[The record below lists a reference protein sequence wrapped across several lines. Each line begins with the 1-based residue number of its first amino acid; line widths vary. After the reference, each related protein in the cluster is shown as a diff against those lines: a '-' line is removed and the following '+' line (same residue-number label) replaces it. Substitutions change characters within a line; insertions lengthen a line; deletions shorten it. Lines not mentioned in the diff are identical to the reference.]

1 MKVYYLEYDS
11 MMTIFAVVSKKR
23 TNFSNNNIVCVRSYD
38 FEPRM
43 GKLNRV
49 HYQDIPEDGIL
60 DIRNAR
66 KVWNRCIDY
75 AVTENHEL
83 KMSESIYKTTDDR
96 EIMMDSDVCKAMTE
110 IATKAVIGA
119 HQGK

>member
-23 TNFSNNNIVCVRSYD
+23 TNFSNKNIVCVRAYD
-38 FEPRM
+38 IS
-43 GKLNRV
+43 KYNRV

-66 KVWNRCIDY
+66 KVWNRCIADASY
-75 AVTENHEL
+75 SDHKL
-83 KMSESIYKTTDDR
+83 KISESVYKTTDDR
-96 EIMMDSDVCKAMTE
+96 EPMMDSQVCDAMTE
-110 IATKAVIGA
+110 IVTKKLTGYQLNA
-119 HQGK
+119 